1 MGLQRTGH
9 DSVAKHEHA
18 GTSWAF
24 LSICYFTCGLI
35 ASAQP
40 ELPPLGPSAP
50 LSSHAEFSFPG
61 ARLLS
66 SSGHQ
71 LPGA

>member
-50 LSSHAEFSFPG
+50 LSSPC
-61 ARLLS
+61 
-66 SSGHQ
+66 
-71 LPGA
+71 